1 MYCDHFGPKRWLKG
15 RLGGQRLVFK
25 KYPADS
31 EKEKG
36 KSINLEEVLIGIARM
51 AQRLAYG
58 QAG

>member
-1 MYCDHFGPKRWLKG
+1 MFGRKA
-15 RLGGQRLVFK
+15 LGAKACIELIIFK

-31 EKEKG
+31 LKEKE

-58 QAG
+58 QAGL